1 MYIYQINERLTM
13 TTIKISANTTVATI
27 DIDGVIGS
35 ESQGGDAVTSYS
47 ALKERLQQI
56 EELKTPVVVV
66 NIRSVGGDVADA
78 LLIYDALSG
87 LDAHITTRCYGYT
100 ASAATIIAQ
109 AANEGCREIAD
120 SALYLIHN
128 SSCVA
133 EGNAVELQRHVELL
147 QKTDE
152 RIAAIYASHSDKG
165 VEHFRALMAENG
177 GEGLWLS
184 PEQALEA
191 GLVDVIIKPEK
202 GVTKGLIDRIAQWLG
217 IKPKG
222 GDVAMPTDRANLR
235 PQPPVLSSPIS
246 LVEGQRAVA
255 PTRVKAVEDPG
266 LQGELLNA
274 NTEAYNRDAMIF
286 RN

>member
-1 MYIYQINERLTM
+1 M

-27 DIDGVIGS
+27 DIDGVIGT
-35 ESQGGDAVTSYS
+35 EQQGDAVTTYS
-47 ALKERLQQI
+47 GLKERLQQI
-56 EELKTPVVVV
+56 ESLETPVVVV
-66 NIRSVGGDVADA
+66 NIRSVGGDVGDA
-78 LLIYDALSG
+78 LLIYEALSS

-133 EGNAVELQRHVELL
+133 EGNAVDLQQQAELL

-152 RIAAIYASHSDKG
+152 RIAAIYAAHSGRD
-165 VEHFRALMAENG
+165 VEHFRTLMAENG
-177 GEGLWLS
+177 GDGVWLS

-202 GVTKGLIDRIAQWLG
+202 GIAASLIDRIAEWFG
-217 IKPKG
+217 VKPKSQP
-222 GDVAMPTDRANLR
+222 AMPTDRANLR
-235 PQPPVLSSPIS
+235 PQAPSVSSPIS
-246 LVEGQRAVA
+246 LVEGQKSVQQ
-255 PTRVKAVEDPG
+255 TRVKAVEDPG
-266 LQGELLNA
+266 LQGEALSANA
-274 NTEAYNRDAMIF
+274 EAYNRDALIF